1 VKSAAAGS
9 HGRLTAEEMDEQRLQ
24 NVAYHY
30 LCRLEEAKRWMEA
43 CLGEELPAPTE
54 LEEALRNGVILA
66 KLGHRF
72 APSVVSRKKIY
83 DWEQLRYKA
92 VGVEFRHTDNINHW
106 RNAMMSLG
114 LPSIFHPETTDIY
127 DKKNMPRAVYC
138 IHALSLY
145 LYRRGLAPQITDL
158 CGKVKFTVEEINN
171 MRLELDKYGLQL
183 PAFHKIGGILSN
195 ELSVD
200 EAAVHAAVIAIN
212 EAVESRDVGA
222 TAEALRNPNAQL
234 TDLQEALMSVYQAKL
249 YQAKQRKEQQ
259 AAKQHQLEAW
269 PVLMLATASAVRWA
283 VEQVDEAVEAA
294 DEKALAYAL
303 RLPCLALTDVLGAN
317 GRCYLERL
325 AAERDAKALVCH
337 GLEPLEPDELQD
349 VIHMAN
355 WEACADAKT
364 LDGVNQSLRGSDP
377 QHTVSCLMSSDLQL
391 PTVFPCGA
399 SLYHKQLQLL
409 QTHAAQGV
417 LQQEELFV
425 AVEMLSAVVLVN
437 QAVEE
442 RNLQQ
447 LSSLLAS
454 SVRHKYHMRSSD
466 NHLNACMT
474 SDPLEIL
481 ALQAVNEALMSGDAH
496 RLLSA
501 LLLPSSGVEDIL
513 PANSYRYLHLMNAA
527 RQLKAQVNPHIHPHA
542 HARTHTHFDG
552 QSEVN
557 QSRSSFCV

>member
-1 VKSAAAGS
+1 MAVQADDHQ

-259 AAKQHQLEAW
+259 AASRGGPSAEKDLYEEFLTRREIQNNINVVNGESVVTVNRWSLTSFK
-269 PVLMLATASAVRWA
+269 MLSTWRTGKPAQTPRVSEMLPLWLRCVPHMSDCVAPRACVC
-283 VEQVDEAVEAA
+283 VTVQAA
-294 DEKALAYAL
+294 
-303 RLPCLALTDVLGAN
+303 
-317 GRCYLERL
+317 
-325 AAERDAKALVCH
+325 
-337 GLEPLEPDELQD
+337 
-349 VIHMAN
+349 
-355 WEACADAKT
+355 

-409 QTHAAQGV
+409 QTHAAQV
-417 LQQEELFV
+417 RSPTRTHEELFV

-442 RNLQQ
+442 VDEMTMMIMMTVTVNIVRRYLWC
-447 LSSLLAS
+447 LSGMKQSAG
-454 SVRHKYHMRSSD
+454 R
-466 NHLNACMT
+466 
-474 SDPLEIL
+474 
-481 ALQAVNEALMSGDAH
+481 EALTWNQLQEGIKLANTN
-496 RLLSA
+496 A
-501 LLLPSSGVEDIL
+501 L
-513 PANSYRYLHLMNAA
+513 
-527 RQLKAQVNPHIHPHA
+527 AQHQ
-542 HARTHTHFDG
+542 RTSQIPYAKLG
-552 QSEVN
+552 
-557 QSRSSFCV
+557 